1 MVDYLVLLFFPE
13 QSDSDVNEVS
23 HDDDINEAEGNE
35 YPQGRLVKECRQVH
49 AHGFGQFSSAKIRK
63 QGVKRCRIYN
73 NGVESLLTRCG
84 ISHFFHIF
92 LRYFRKKE
100 LSLQPGKSNIG
111 MELTQFSA
119 VVVLTLLVLKLLLL
133 PRKVAVNPIVGRA
146 RWLMT
151 VGIALLDVQFLL
163 QYIYGLRAMGVT
175 QAVLLNL
182 ILFIPCS
189 WTISLAL
196 LYLQQR
202 GNVSRM
208 ARWMGG
214 ATWAVVLVLLGTA
227 AVSDGQPLLSGTS
240 LLYKAE
246 VAASMLYLIMQGYYS
261 SVHLRNLATMRHT
274 LQNFYDRDT
283 EDMLYWMKLS
293 IMVLMIMALMVPLL
307 IFVESKGL
315 AVFAFLFFIGIFFLV
330 DSFCVYV
337 VSSAPT
343 KVSIAEENESE
354 EDEER
359 QAVNEET
366 TNTNSTPEPATEV
379 LKRVEE
385 AAKRWVE
392 EGGYRQSGI
401 NMPTAAEAIGTPRYL
416 LSAWLRKQNLT
427 YASWMN
433 SLRINEAKRLL
444 QEKSDWSNEAIAE
457 YCGFSDRTYF
467 QKKFKDATGMTPT
480 DYIASLSR
488 KSS

>member
-1 MVDYLVLLFFPE
+1 
-13 QSDSDVNEVS
+13 
-23 HDDDINEAEGNE
+23 
-35 YPQGRLVKECRQVH
+35 
-49 AHGFGQFSSAKIRK
+49 
-63 QGVKRCRIYN
+63 
-73 NGVESLLTRCG
+73 
-84 ISHFFHIF
+84 
-92 LRYFRKKE
+92 
-100 LSLQPGKSNIG
+100 

-133 PRKVAVNPIVGRA
+133 PRKVAVSPVVGKS

-151 VGIALLDVQFLL
+151 AGIALLDVQFLL

-189 WTISLAL
+189 WTISLSL
-196 LYLQQR
+196 LHLQQR

-208 ARWMGG
+208 ARWVGG
-214 ATWAVVLVLLGTA
+214 VTWAVVLVLLVTA

-283 EDMLYWMKLS
+283 EDMLHWMKLS

-330 DSFCVYV
+330 DSFCVYI

-343 KVSIAEENESE
+343 RVSAAEENASE

-359 QAVNEET
+359 IAVNNEEMT
-366 TNTNSTPEPATEV
+366 TTNSTSEPAAEV

-385 AAKRWVE
+385 AVKRWVE
-392 EGGYRQSGI
+392 AGGYRQSGI

-480 DYIASLSR
+480 DYIAAASR
-488 KSS
+488 MSS